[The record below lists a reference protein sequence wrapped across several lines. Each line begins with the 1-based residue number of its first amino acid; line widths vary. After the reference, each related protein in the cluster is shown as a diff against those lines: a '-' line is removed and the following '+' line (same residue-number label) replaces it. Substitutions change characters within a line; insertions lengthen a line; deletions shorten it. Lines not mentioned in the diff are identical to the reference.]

1 VLTAGDAAVEIG
13 FPSPMRFDDG
23 YAASAGYDRPVSLA
37 LTMKLPEGNA
47 EAHPVRAEI
56 FLGMCE
62 TICIPVQAT
71 LSFTPGAGGGQPQDE
86 VAVEAAFDALPAP
99 ARPGFAAEATAVS
112 DKAIT
117 VTATLPEGVR
127 ARDLFVA
134 GASGLGLGTPERE
147 GDGGVFRVPVTWR
160 SGDAPLTLPYTLVT
174 DAGAVAG
181 IIDLPPK

>member
-1 VLTAGDAAVEIG
+1 
-13 FPSPMRFDDG
+13 
-23 YAASAGYDRPVSLA
+23 
-37 LTMKLPEGNA
+37 
-47 EAHPVRAEI
+47 
-56 FLGMCE
+56 
-62 TICIPVQAT
+62 
-71 LSFTPGAGGGQPQDE
+71 
-86 VAVEAAFDALPAP
+86 
-99 ARPGFAAEATAVS
+99 
-112 DKAIT
+112 
-117 VTATLPEGVR
+117 VR